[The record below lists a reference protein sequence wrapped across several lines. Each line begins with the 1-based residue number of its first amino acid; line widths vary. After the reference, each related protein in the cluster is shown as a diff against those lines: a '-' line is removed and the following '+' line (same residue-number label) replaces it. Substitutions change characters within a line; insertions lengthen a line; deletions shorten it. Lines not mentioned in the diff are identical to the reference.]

1 LLARLTGSDL
11 TRIDGIDQCA
21 ALRIVSDVGIDLS
34 RWKTEKH
41 SASWTTLAPMNKITG
56 GKQISS
62 KTQHPANR
70 VAATLRVSTMS
81 LSRSQTALS
90 ACYRRL
96 A

>member
-1 LLARLTGSDL
+1 
-11 TRIDGIDQCA
+11 
-21 ALRIVSDVGIDLS
+21 
-34 RWKTEKH
+34 
-41 SASWTTLAPMNKITG
+41 MNKITG

-62 KTQHPANR
+62 KTQRPANR